1 MVQKKEDELRA
12 QSSIVDQ
19 LRTYIGENLPNTQIE
34 KLQRENEEGRQN
46 MMGLLQEN
54 ENLRST
60 AELLNVRLTSL
71 NEILSIQETEL
82 LRFQTRFTK
91 ESRGQEEDL
100 LTKWREKVFALL
112 VQLKSQAII
121 HEKEDRTGRA
131 QVSKLLNFFV
141 LFRVITGSS
150 TCSFNSQRSTRHFLS
165 SEWHGVLFSVIL
177 LYVKSG
183 WGEVGLIQE
192 LGAKGCL

>member
-1 MVQKKEDELRA
+1 MLQKKEDELRA

-177 LYVKSG
+177 LYV
-183 WGEVGLIQE
+183 GL
-192 LGAKGCL
+192 GG

>member
-1 MVQKKEDELRA
+1 MLQKKEDELRA